1 MPVHAFQASETQMF
15 ESPAY
20 AQAANGAAAGSSAA
34 FFIQMVP
41 LVAIFVIF
49 WFLLI
54 RPQQRRMKEHQTKIG
69 AVKKGDSV
77 VTGGGLVGKVTKVE
91 EQHVEV
97 ELAPQVRVRAVKSTL
112 TDVTP
117 LGGSKPAND

>member
-1 MPVHAFQASETQMF
+1 MF

-20 AQAANGAAAGSSAA
+20 AQAANGAAASGGGAA

-41 LVAIFVIF
+41 LLAIFVIF

-54 RPQQRRMKEHQTKIG
+54 RPQQRRMKQHQAKIT
-69 AVKKGDSV
+69 AVQKGDQV

-91 EQHVEV
+91 DEHVEV
-97 ELAPQVRVRAVKSTL
+97 ELAPSMRVRAVKATL
-112 TDVTP
+112 SDVIP

>member
-1 MPVHAFQASETQMF
+1 MF

-20 AQAANGAAAGSSAA
+20 AQAAGGAASNSGTA

-41 LVAIFVIF
+41 LLAIFVIF

-54 RPQQRRMKEHQTKIG
+54 RPQQRRMKEHQTRIG
-69 AVKKGDSV
+69 AVKKGDQV

-91 EQHVEV
+91 DSHVEV
-97 ELAPQVRVRAVKSTL
+97 ELAPQIRVRAVKSTL

-117 LGGSKPAND
+117 LGNSKPAND